1 MNHSLISTKFSERKE
16 RQNREDIKKKRQNR
30 EKFETIFPFLLII
43 SFNYFQFLY
52 KNYVIIFLLFYTL
65 LILIGENKIKHFF
78 IIIIKNK
85 VIIFVCIKQSISVTS
100 LCVFPFRSDEPSLQS
115 LRGSCFKTTVII

>member
-78 IIIIKNK
+78 YNYH
-85 VIIFVCIKQSISVTS
+85 
-100 LCVFPFRSDEPSLQS
+100 
-115 LRGSCFKTTVII
+115 